1 MRPEFHR
8 AGTGDAPVETPGS
21 AGEPA
26 VEIPVCAAG
35 IGLRQPHHAAV
46 AAARPEVG
54 FLEIHAENFMGGG
67 GQIRF
72 LENTRKCAPISVHGV
87 GLGLG
92 GAQDLDRLHLDR
104 LAALVERIDPLLVS
118 EHVAWCGLPDVFLND
133 LLPPLYN
140 EAGLAILVAHIGA
153 VQDRLKRR
161 ILIENPSTYLTYAA
175 SDMAEGDYLAE
186 AARRSGCGLLLDVN
200 NLYVNQR
207 NHGSDPLAVI
217 DRLPVAAVGEIHLAG
232 HHVADLGDATLLI
245 DNHGAP
251 VAAAVWD
258 LYEAAVRRFPAALTL
273 VEWDSDIPALEVLV
287 GEAHRA
293 DARRRRAIEE
303 ARHAP
308 AG

>member
-1 MRPEFHR
+1 MTPELHR
-8 AGTGDAPVETPGS
+8 VPTGDAPAQTPSS
-21 AGEPA
+21 AGESP
-26 VEIPVCAAG
+26 VEAPVLAAG

-46 AAARPEVG
+46 AAARPAVG
-54 FLEIHAENFMGGG
+54 FLEVHAENFMGGG
-67 GQIRF
+67 GPIRF
-72 LENTRKCAPISVHGV
+72 LENTRKSAPISIHGV

-92 GAQDLDRLHLDR
+92 GAQELDRRHLDR
-104 LAALVERIDPLLVS
+104 LADLVDRIDPVLVS
-118 EHVAWCGLPDVFLND
+118 EHVAWCGLPGIFMND
-133 LLPPLYN
+133 LLPPLYT

-217 DRLPVAAVGEIHLAG
+217 ARLPVAAVAEIHLAG

-251 VAAAVWD
+251 VAPAVWR
-258 LYEAAVRRFPAALTL
+258 LYDAAIARFAAAATL

-293 DARRRRAIEE
+293 DARRRQALLEAPHARA
-303 ARHAP
+303 
-308 AG
+308 G